1 MVWQWANNV
10 TSLSISSHVWS
21 NTRLSKGW
29 NEMIHVNTVKG
40 YVPARARLGD
50 ILLCP
55 GVECTQIRGTLE
67 GMEGRI
73 VAPNIAA
80 S

>member
-1 MVWQWANNV
+1 
-10 TSLSISSHVWS
+10 
-21 NTRLSKGW
+21 
-29 NEMIHVNTVKG
+29 MIHVNTVKG